1 MKSILLAAA
10 IPLMFLLVPH
20 SAFAWDWGSP
30 LFGLGLGQP
39 YNNGYQGFHHW
50 SLNNYGQ
57 GLGESGL
64 GCDANCQGQRDAI
77 YDHDNNLVYNPYP
90 QCCHS
95 EYFRQAFHEG
105 YDNQWNTYQSQEQ
118 NSNQH
123 TNIYINNSPN
133 AYVNTAQSN
142 NQEQDQSQEQ
152 LSWDNQQCQQ
162 CLWSHNT
169 DGDCS
174 NGCPWGQ
181 GP

>member
-30 LFGLGLGQP
+30 LFGLGLGKP

-64 GCDANCQGQRDAI
+64 GCYASCQGQRDAI

-123 TNIYINNSPN
+123 TNIYINNSPG
-133 AYVNTAQSN
+133 AYVNTEQTSGQ
-142 NQEQDQSQEQ
+142 NQEQEPSLSPQCEQ
-152 LSWDNQQCQQ
+152 YLRSDNT
-162 CLWSHNT
+162 N
-169 DGDCS
+169 GDCS